1 MLGELKKLINPRCA
15 IYCRVSTE
23 DQANKWTSLESQQ
36 EDCLRYI
43 RNRDGG
49 GTVNQSKH
57 IYVDNGKTGTND
69 DRPEFQKMIQDAK
82 NGEFDMIVV
91 KRLDRLFQK
100 ISLASKYLEILD
112 RCNVKIYSISE
123 SFDTATIMGKVMF
136 ELLSVFA
143 GLEANL
149 IRDRTINGK
158 RKRSADWYFVGGGF
172 APYGYSLVDRK
183 LIVNESEAN
192 VVRRIF
198 GMYTKEKKGVSEISA
213 ILTAEGQPIHSVGKK
228 KGKEKSEWM
237 ISTYWSGNFIYKI
250 LANTV
255 YYGKYYYWRRSK
267 NKTKEEIDE
276 VTAIKIKHPEDKFK
290 DCVSFDCPRILWST
304 QEEACEIFDLAAKI
318 REENRKS
325 GKFGDYLFSG
335 KIKCEATG
343 YTYIWTRNRHWTV
356 CYKIHK
362 AKSKPNH
369 DKKIGIQV
377 LEEELVEMII
387 EFLNELINVPST
399 KLEDFIRERVL
410 KEDRTQN
417 LLKEIGE
424 IDKRINEIQIA
435 IKKFTDSFIEV
446 GLLADDFKKKAIELW
461 DQREVLMK
469 VKNEKES
476 ALKSLEQTRTNIE
489 IIRKEFKDFKS
500 RLPSLSYKTK
510 RLLVKSVIETINI
523 DIDRHY
529 RFELCISEDIR
540 KYFDWS
546 DDSNDGSGGINPLK
560 KPRKPTGS
568 NHWGVDKS
576 EDINTINMQWL
587 WSQELWGSENGW
599 VSNLLA
605 GTTKMTTKY
614 TS

>member
-1 MLGELKKLINPRCA
+1 MFLEPKKLINPRCA

-23 DQANKWTSLESQQ
+23 DQANKWTSLESQR
-36 EDCLRYI
+36 EDCLKYI
-43 RNRDGG
+43 WSESVGWTINER
-49 GTVNQSKH
+49 VH
-57 IYVDNGKTGTND
+57 IYVDDGKSGTTD
-69 DRPEFQKMIQDAK
+69 DRPEFQRMIRDAK
-82 NGEFDMIVV
+82 DGQFDLIVI
-91 KRLDRLFQK
+91 KRLDRLFRK
-100 ISLASKYLEILD
+100 ISLATKYLEILENY
-112 RCNVKIYSISE
+112 NVKLRSITE
-123 SFDTATIMGKVMF
+123 TFDTSSIMGKVMF

-158 RKRSADWYFVGGGF
+158 RKRSEDWYFVGGGF

-198 GMYTKEKKGVSEISA
+198 GMYTQEKKGVSEISA

-228 KGKEKSEWM
+228 KGKEKSEWT

-267 NKTKEEIDE
+267 NKTKEEVNE
-276 VTAIKIKHPEDKFK
+276 VTTTNIKHPEDKFK

-304 QEEACEIFDLAAKI
+304 QEEAREIFDLAARI

-335 KIKCEATG
+335 KIKCETTG

-369 DKKIGIQV
+369 EKKIGIQV

-387 EFLNELINVPST
+387 EFLNELIGVPSS
-399 KLEDFIRERVL
+399 KLEDFIREKVL

-417 LLKEIGE
+417 LLKEVEE
-424 IDKRINEIQIA
+424 ISKRINEIQTTIN
-435 IKKFTDSFIEV
+435 KFVNSFADA
-446 GLLADDFKKKAIELW
+446 GLLADDFKKQAAELW
-461 DQREVLMK
+461 KQREALIKMRDEKGK
-469 VKNEKES
+469 V
-476 ALKSLEQTRTNIE
+476 LKSMEEAKSNIDT
-489 IIRKEFKDFKS
+489 IRKEFSDFKS
-500 RLPSLSYKTK
+500 RLLTLPYEIK
-510 RLLVKSVIETINI
+510 RELAKSVTEAIYI

-529 RFELCISEDIR
+529 RFELRISEDIR

-546 DDSNDGSGGINPLK
+546 DDSGDGPGNIKSSK

-568 NHWGVDKS
+568 NNWGVDKNK
-576 EDINTINMQWL
+576 DINTMNMQWS
-587 WSQELWGSENGW
+587 WSQELWGSEHEW
-599 VSNLLA
+599 VGNLFPV
-605 GTTKMTTKY
+605 TT
-614 TS
+614 SW